1 MIGLKISRQVFNRL
15 EEKPIAPCTRDFA
28 CALSKL
34 QVIQVIAR
42 NSDCFIALFALSV
55 IGQSYYFSIG
65 FLTVV

>member
-1 MIGLKISRQVFNRL
+1 MIGLKILRQVFNRL
-15 EEKPIAPCTRDFA
+15 EEKPIAPCTRDFS

-34 QVIQVIAR
+34 QVIVM

-55 IGQSYYFSIG
+55 IGQSYYFSID

>member
-15 EEKPIAPCTRDFA
+15 EDKPIAPCTRDFS

-34 QVIQVIAR
+34 QIIAR
-42 NSDCFIALFALSV
+42 NSDWFIALFALSV
-55 IGQSYYFSIG
+55 IGHSYYFSNG